1 MPPTTNTLRDRIRQA
16 VAGSDAAGL
25 SDVVA
30 SAINQTSR
38 RARKEKITEVNTA
51 ILDSAIEYNRPDLIS
66 LLPDIPHE
74 DLRPLFSTLLN
85 QYIRTRDE
93 AWFSAITGIIEG
105 LEKKGD
111 QSQELAHLSRIL
123 IEAGS
128 SQSDTFLIS
137 RGMALFS
144 GITFRKYRSDIF
156 SQISPILIE
165 WAVSREDVE
174 FLRSLY
180 VMTVDIADISRR
192 SVIHARIATA
202 IATVA
207 IATDNVS
214 TWTDS
219 IRIAADIRQKTRR
232 QTCFATI
239 SRAAAASPLYRRVRD
254 ISGTLT
260 LLTDLEPEI
269 KHEVVESLLWQVIQ
283 KETDRDAVSGII
295 RTLAEEQPAIRPTI
309 VTSLL
314 RRAEQNGDPWYF
326 RMAMDLQARI
336 AEKRY
341 PVREFVRSAL
351 AVVRAT
357 GSTDLLQ
364 EIVPA
369 IVASSPA
376 QEASR
381 ILLQIVEVLLVQ
393 EKLSEALSVFSLV
406 DTKGERNPHYDE
418 CITAIWKHAIA
429 ADRVAEVEQSLRSA
443 GGPEWSG
450 AIYRAV
456 SDICRQHAFSEITR
470 QVDPLARVMS
480 LHPQHDQLVQ
490 DSITLLIRRGFLET
504 ADSGVLIRLTKA
516 ITDDRAREQ
525 ALSTIVIRVAKQ
537 GAETRNRD
545 LLQRAVGLSCAIDDP
560 KTRSL
565 TLTATI
571 DEATTL
577 AVADGDLDL
586 LRRMREWSASL
597 LSPDREVTALAK
609 IIDGMIVYAGGHC
622 HPAALEEA
630 YRIAQEIEDPSLK
643 KQVTERISENFIRI
657 GCVLMQDLDNPPVD
671 EEFREAFR
679 LFERGLSILTAANGP
694 GNASLRIAYSID
706 IILDSFKDAPRI
718 DMVLPLALFI
728 LELRQ
733 GYERDA
739 MAARV
744 VPLLRTLTEQTDS
757 TDPYEGITD
766 ALLRISYIAGNP
778 ALLDLVRKTTR
789 QIKDPFIR
797 SLQLVRVCDL
807 YIQSGRDEQARSIL
821 EEICT
826 TAREIGGE
834 YRQVIILSDCM
845 IRYASLDTDAAAR
858 VMQDAIAVLRST
870 TYDPDA
876 AAHRN
881 LVSAI
886 MEIHRKRPDTGLVE
900 IAQQVAGAIGTPVE
914 FVSVMIP
921 VYRMVIGSP
930 DLRASIMTRIQEG
943 ADAIPLATQRAALLL
958 ELADQMVADRDY
970 APAAPLLAQIGEVA
984 WSIPIPHLADSV
996 RLKVAEISIRIGNAT
1011 GDETYYTR
1019 ASAIIASITHE
1030 DIQGATV
1037 GLHEKVQAAEQSP
1050 AFREIMVRAER
1061 IVTERYNPQQLS
1073 ALESMI
1079 RSLTDRGLVARYF
1092 GMIAILFNRTGR
1104 TRLARRF
1111 YDAALAEARVIRPL
1125 SRRTFVLCDMAL
1137 VFDRAGCTARGQE
1150 VMGLAVDAATGI
1162 RQFRDR
1168 DEVFDNLAAAVRWM
1182 QGERPA

>member
-1 MPPTTNTLRDRIRQA
+1 MLPTQTTLRDRIRQS
-16 VAGSDAAGL
+16 VAGSDTAGL
-25 SDVVA
+25 SDLVA
-30 SAINQTSR
+30 SAITQTNR
-38 RARKEKITEVNTA
+38 RARKEKITEVSAA
-51 ILDSAIEYNRPDLIS
+51 ILDAATEYNRPDLIS
-66 LLPDIPHE
+66 LLPDVPHE
-74 DLRPLFSTLLN
+74 DLRPLFSALLS

-93 AWFSAITGIIEG
+93 AWFSAITGIVER

-128 SQSDTFLIS
+128 SQSDPFLIS

-156 SQISPILIE
+156 SQISPTLIE
-165 WAVSREDVE
+165 WAVSRQDVE

-180 VMTVDIADISRR
+180 MMTVDIADISRR
-192 SVIHARIATA
+192 SVIHARIANA

-239 SRAAAASPLYRRVRD
+239 SRTAAASPLYRRVRD

-260 LLTDLEPEI
+260 LLTDLEPEVR
-269 KHEVVESLLWQVIQ
+269 HEVVESLLWQVIQ
-283 KETDRDAVSGII
+283 KETEPEAISGII
-295 RTLAEEQPAIRPTI
+295 ATLAGEQPTIRPTI
-309 VTSLL
+309 VTCLL

-326 RMAMDLQARI
+326 RLAMDLQARM
-336 AEKRY
+336 ADEGQF

-369 IVASSPA
+369 IVSSSPA
-376 QEASR
+376 PVASR

-393 EKLSEALSVFSLV
+393 EKLSEALSVFALV
-406 DTKGERNPHYDE
+406 DPAERNPHYDE
-418 CITAIWKHAIA
+418 CIITIWKHAIA
-429 ADRVAEVEQSLRSA
+429 ADRVADVEQALRPDGNPERSA
-443 GGPEWSG
+443 

-456 SDICRQHAFSEITR
+456 SDICRQHAFSEIAR
-470 QVDPLARVMS
+470 QVDPLSRVMA

-490 DSITLLIRRGFLET
+490 DSITLLIRRGFLEST
-504 ADSGVLIRLTKA
+504 DSGVLIRLTKA
-516 ITDDRAREQ
+516 IMDENAREQ
-525 ALSTIVIRVAKQ
+525 ALSTIVIRVARQ

-545 LLQRAVGLSCAIDDP
+545 LLQRAVGLSCAIEDP

-571 DEATTL
+571 DEATRL

-586 LRRMREWSASL
+586 LRRMREWSASM
-597 LSPDREVTALAK
+597 LSPEREVTALAK
-609 IIDGMIVYAGGHC
+609 IIEGMIVYAGGHC

-630 YRIAQEIEDPSLK
+630 YRIAQEIEDPSLRK
-643 KQVTERISENFIRI
+643 EVTERISENFIRI
-657 GCVLMQDLDNPPVD
+657 GCILMQDLDTPPVD

-679 LFERGLSILTAANGP
+679 LFERGLAILAA
-694 GNASLRIAYSID
+694 GNAQGNAPLRIAYSID
-706 IILDSFKDAPRI
+706 IIIDSFKDALRI

-728 LELRQ
+728 LELRE

-739 MAARV
+739 MAARI
-744 VPLLRTLTEQTDS
+744 VPLLRVLTEQTDS

-766 ALLRISYIAGNP
+766 ALLRISYLPGNP
-778 ALLDLVRKTTR
+778 TLLDLVRRTTW

-797 SLQLVRVCDL
+797 SLQLVRVSDL
-807 YIQSGRDEQARSIL
+807 YLRSGREEQARSLL
-821 EEICT
+821 EETCT
-826 TAREIGGE
+826 TAREISGE
-834 YRQVIILSDCM
+834 YRQVIVLSECM
-845 IRYASLDTDAAAR
+845 IRCASLDMDTAAR
-858 VMQDAIAVLRST
+858 IMQDAIAVLRST

-881 LVSAI
+881 LVRAI
-886 MEIHRKRPDTGLVE
+886 MELHRKRPDTGLVE
-900 IAQQVAGAIGTPVE
+900 IAEQVAGAIGTPVE

-921 VYRMVIGSP
+921 VYRMVIGNP
-930 DLRASIMTRIQEG
+930 DLRASIMSRIQEG
-943 ADAIPLATQRAALLL
+943 CDAIPLTIQRAALLL
-958 ELADQMVADRDY
+958 ELAEQMVADRDFT
-970 APAAPLLAQIGEVA
+970 PVAPLLAQIGEVA
-984 WSIPIPHLADSV
+984 WSIPVPHLADSV
-996 RLKVAEISIRIGNAT
+996 RLRVAEICIRIGNAT
-1011 GDETYYTR
+1011 GDETFYAR
-1019 ASAIIASITHE
+1019 ASGIIAGINHE
-1030 DIQGATV
+1030 DIQTATA
-1037 GLHEKVQAAEQSP
+1037 GLHEKVHAAEQSP

-1111 YDAALAEARVIRPL
+1111 FDAALAEARVIRPL
-1125 SRRTFVLCDMAL
+1125 SRRTYVLCDMAL
-1137 VFDRAGCTARGQE
+1137 VLDRAGCSMKGQE
-1150 VMGLAVDAATGI
+1150 VMGFAVDAATGI

-1168 DEVFDNLAAAVRWM
+1168 DEVFDNLAAAMRWM